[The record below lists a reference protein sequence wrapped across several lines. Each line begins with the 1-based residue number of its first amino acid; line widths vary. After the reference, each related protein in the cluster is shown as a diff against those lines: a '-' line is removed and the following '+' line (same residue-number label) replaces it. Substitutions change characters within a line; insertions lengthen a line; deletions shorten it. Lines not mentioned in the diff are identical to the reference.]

1 MISFAR
7 LNIASFDNNLN
18 SNIGQFKL
26 TFKIRLYDSLKINE
40 NFFKK
45 NVRDVVDKYDSFFE
59 NSDCKEN
66 KINIENVE
74 QKTKEL
80 IYFIKKN
87 ELVKILKNAEI
98 KTLDQ
103 LRDEKLNINA
113 KLKYLN
119 YYNIQNGFN
128 ECLWKNVYEMFQ
140 KFDTRLQEIC
150 NHISNSLDL
159 IIQDVQYLN
168 NFNNL
173 NQSKP
178 RNLKNYLI
186 ENLFGPYQT
195 FVANF
200 YSGISNSAKDCDDI
214 ERYKGTWEKYKS
226 KIFDDTYL
234 NNINDILT
242 EEYTNKIKS
251 TVNNIDNL
259 INSYIYS
266 VESYLKK
273 INDLVKQTKKR
284 GELEEENKKKYKQLI
299 LNLLVK

>member
-1 MISFAR
+1 
-7 LNIASFDNNLN
+7 
-18 SNIGQFKL
+18 
-26 TFKIRLYDSLKINE
+26 
-40 NFFKK
+40 
-45 NVRDVVDKYDSFFE
+45 
-59 NSDCKEN
+59 
-66 KINIENVE
+66 
-74 QKTKEL
+74 
-80 IYFIKKN
+80 
-87 ELVKILKNAEI
+87 
-98 KTLDQ
+98 
-103 LRDEKLNINA
+103 
-113 KLKYLN
+113 
-119 YYNIQNGFN
+119 
-128 ECLWKNVYEMFQ
+128 MFQ

-186 ENLFGPYQT
+186 ENLLGPYQKLFGSYQT

>member
-1 MISFAR
+1 
-7 LNIASFDNNLN
+7 
-18 SNIGQFKL
+18 
-26 TFKIRLYDSLKINE
+26 
-40 NFFKK
+40 
-45 NVRDVVDKYDSFFE
+45 
-59 NSDCKEN
+59 
-66 KINIENVE
+66 
-74 QKTKEL
+74 
-80 IYFIKKN
+80 
-87 ELVKILKNAEI
+87 
-98 KTLDQ
+98 
-103 LRDEKLNINA
+103 
-113 KLKYLN
+113 
-119 YYNIQNGFN
+119 
-128 ECLWKNVYEMFQ
+128 MFQ

-273 INDLVKQTKKR
+273 INDLVKQTKKQ

>member
-1 MISFAR
+1 M
-7 LNIASFDNNLN
+7 
-18 SNIGQFKL
+18 
-26 TFKIRLYDSLKINE
+26 
-40 NFFKK
+40 
-45 NVRDVVDKYDSFFE
+45 
-59 NSDCKEN
+59 
-66 KINIENVE
+66 
-74 QKTKEL
+74 
-80 IYFIKKN
+80 
-87 ELVKILKNAEI
+87 
-98 KTLDQ
+98 
-103 LRDEKLNINA
+103 
-113 KLKYLN
+113 KYLN

-186 ENLFGPYQT
+186 EELFGPYQT

-200 YSGISNSAKDCDDI
+200 YSGISNSAKNCDDI
-214 ERYKGTWEKYKS
+214 ERYKGTWEKFKS

-242 EEYTNKIKS
+242 EEYTNKIRS

-266 VESYLKK
+266 VEDYLKK
-273 INDLVKQTKKR
+273 INDLVKQTQKR
-284 GELEEENKKKYKQLI
+284 RELEEENKKKYKQLI